1 MCCMCVMFQD
11 IAVHTRVTPQNR
23 QIGVRKFLQ
32 SVKNSPEA
40 SAKLSMWGLELDSD
54 TIKVGADAA
63 PYHSD
68 TIKVGADAAPYQHFF
83 IHYWW
88 LISKLFTAKKL

>member
-1 MCCMCVMFQD
+1 MCCMSVMFQD

-54 TIKVGADAA
+54 TIKVCADAV

-68 TIKVGADAAPYQHFF
+68 IIKVGADLTLLHITQT
-83 IHYWW
+83 
-88 LISKLFTAKKL
+88 L